1 MKRTAILGLAG
12 ALAAAIGLLAAAPAA
27 ATPQLAKAEGLACTV
42 CHDKPGSKLLTDK
55 GKYYEVMATLD
66 GYDAIEGTFGA
77 CTTCHVKRPGSKKL
91 TRQGRRI
98 SLVIRDMGE
107 LKAWVMEHHPQP
119 GAEPGAEPGGGE
131 GEGMEGE
138 GGAGGGG
145 DGFVPLLAAH
155 RPLR

>member
-12 ALAAAIGLLAAAPAA
+12 ALTAALGLLAAAPAA
-27 ATPQLAKAEGLACTV
+27 ATPRMAKAEGLACTV

-77 CTTCHVKRPGSKKL
+77 CTTCHVKRPGSQKL

-98 SLVIRDMGE
+98 SLVIRDMHE
-107 LKAWVMEHHPQP
+107 LKDWVMQHHPQP
-119 GAEPGAEPGGGE
+119 GTEPGGE
-131 GEGMEGE
+131 GEEMEGQS
-138 GGAGGGG
+138 GDGGGG
-145 DGFVPLLAAH
+145 SVPLLAAH
-155 RPLR
+155 PMLR